1 MDSCES
7 LLINASLVLWHERA
21 LVVHLTTL
29 SVSPLSL
36 LQLLWFLTS
45 LDAVATFFFFLYG
58 TRHGYFLKRRGRSES
73 VGSRDGV
80 FKDSWPRPSSA
91 HRHTNTS
98 RRRQRASLLSH
109 ASRQGRERDRRS
121 PSRRRWRVPSLL
133 ERDLSG
139 ETRTLIPRGY
149 SVFSPS

>member
-58 TRHGYFLKRRGRSES
+58 TRHGYFFEAEG
-73 VGSRDGV
+73 
-80 FKDSWPRPSSA
+80 
-91 HRHTNTS
+91 
-98 RRRQRASLLSH
+98 
-109 ASRQGRERDRRS
+109 
-121 PSRRRWRVPSLL
+121 
-133 ERDLSG
+133 
-139 ETRTLIPRGY
+139 
-149 SVFSPS
+149 